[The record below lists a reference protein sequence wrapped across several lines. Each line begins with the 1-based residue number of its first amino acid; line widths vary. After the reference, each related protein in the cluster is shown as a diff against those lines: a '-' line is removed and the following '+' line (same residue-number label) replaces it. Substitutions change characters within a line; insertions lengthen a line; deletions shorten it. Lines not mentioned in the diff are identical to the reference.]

1 MRQENGQTAA
11 PDRTATSL
19 ILFLQHFLSS
29 PVLGKVQ
36 TKIEGKRE
44 KDSQEKNPNTT
55 DDNIGQTCDQCK
67 VCKVYKHTIKK
78 IDMANGKQS
87 IITGPRYGKNRLTD
101 KISCENASLSGTL
114 NLVIRY
120 TGSGTNMIV
129 VRLCPLLHDS
139 YH

>member
-1 MRQENGQTAA
+1 
-11 PDRTATSL
+11 
-19 ILFLQHFLSS
+19 
-29 PVLGKVQ
+29 
-36 TKIEGKRE
+36 
-44 KDSQEKNPNTT
+44 
-55 DDNIGQTCDQCK
+55 
-67 VCKVYKHTIKK
+67 
-78 IDMANGKQS
+78 MANGKQS

-120 TGSGTNMIV
+120 TGSGANMIV